1 MALNLTRLFELIMRR
16 VHPTVLRYKQTLD
29 NSKVPI
35 LNPDDLEEEYVRG
48 SGPGGQAVNKTS
60 NAVLLRH
67 KPSGLVV
74 KCHQTRSLARNREL
88 AREILIQKLDNMING
103 DMSIE
108 AQQKRVLEKKSRE
121 SSRRSEKLKEL
132 KEQWKQREGIE

>member
-1 MALNLTRLFELIMRR
+1 
-16 VHPTVLRYKQTLD
+16 
-29 NSKVPI
+29 
-35 LNPDDLEEEYVRG
+35 
-48 SGPGGQAVNKTS
+48 
-60 NAVLLRH
+60 
-67 KPSGLVV
+67 
-74 KCHQTRSLARNREL
+74 
-88 AREILIQKLDNMING
+88 MING

>member
-1 MALNLTRLFELIMRR
+1 MALNLTRLFEVITRR